1 MNPYKRRRL
10 REESPAAEETTAADA
25 SALVIAAA
33 DKAGMDGIDRRRI
46 DAIILRESGNSLY
59 IQQQKR
65 RDEKVNERIVA
76 MKKKLQNQMTLHP
89 PHESLPSIDRM
100 LTECIQKRP
109 TRSTCVVVD
118 MDMFYMACE
127 LLTRPELHDK
137 PACVGGGMILTSNY
151 PARKYGVRSAMAGWI
166 GDALVRELSNG
177 TEELIH
183 VPSDHPKYAQQS
195 QVVRSVLAEYD
206 PQLRAY
212 SLDEAF
218 LNLGPYLACHLLHPE
233 WPHEQISKTLMED
246 EEDGDVKA
254 SSEGEYDDNSPD
266 DVSIQNESEDKLSYL
281 ETLGQFSNHTCLEA
295 AGTIL
300 TDMRQKVFER
310 TGGLTCSAGLAP
322 NFMLAKIASDQNKPN
337 GQCLVASD
345 QGSVRE
351 FLHPM
356 ATRKVSGIGRVTEKI
371 LKAFDIHTVEQM
383 YEQRALIQHI
393 FTPVQANFLLRA
405 SVGCSSSDSFLE
417 DEQEESKGVGQK
429 GISRERT
436 FRPGD
441 SWNEINA
448 RLEDIGRLLSNDMQR
463 KNFWAHTITVKVK
476 LHTFDVL
483 SRARTLPRG
492 VFVQLPEDLVRH
504 ATELLAEVRHEFM
517 SSPEHRSKP
526 FSVRLLGIRCN
537 NFRHEQETESVGC
550 DQLNLDQFLLPRST
564 SPILR
569 AAAAQEG
576 INACSE
582 SKMEEMLHDD
592 LTVKAEETNDHDDA
606 TQNVVPQDDLT
617 TTKDCEPVTAACPV
631 CGLSLPSNDNLV
643 VNQHID
649 TCLSGRAVR
658 EAIRETRHPK
668 KSQLDYYFANRTE

>member
-1 MNPYKRRRL
+1 MLNPYKRKRS
-10 REESPAAEETTAADA
+10 REELPAEETTADA

-76 MKKKLQNQMTLHP
+76 MKKKLQNQRTLYP
-89 PHESLPSIDRM
+89 QWPHESLPAIDRM
-100 LTECIQKRP
+100 LTECIRKRP
-109 TRSTCVVVD
+109 NRSTCVVVD

-183 VPSDHPKYAQQS
+183 VPSNHQKYAQQS

-233 WPHEQISKTLMED
+233 WSHEQISKTLREGQ
-246 EEDGDVKA
+246 EDGDVKA
-254 SSEGEYDDNSPD
+254 SSESEYDDNGPD
-266 DVSIQNESEDKLSYL
+266 DDSIQNESHDKLSYL

-295 AGTIL
+295 AGKIL

-322 NFMLAKIASDQNKPN
+322 NFMMAKIASDRNKPN

-345 QGSVRE
+345 QDSIRE
-351 FLHPM
+351 FLYPM
-356 ATRKVSGIGRVTEKI
+356 ATRKVSGIGRVTEK
-371 LKAFDIHTVEQM
+371 LLRAFDIHTVEHM
-383 YEQRALIQHI
+383 YEQRALIQQL
-393 FTPVQANFLLRA
+393 FTPVQANFLLQA
-405 SVGCSSSDSFLE
+405 SVGCSSSDNFLE
-417 DEQEESKGVGQK
+417 DEQEESKGGGQK

-436 FRPGD
+436 FRPGH

-448 RLEDIGRLLSNDMQR
+448 RLEDIGRLLSSDMQR
-463 KNFWAHTITVKVK
+463 KSFWAHTITVKVK

-492 VFVQLPEDLVRH
+492 VFVQSPEDLVRH
-504 ATELLAEVRHEFM
+504 STELLAEVRHEFM
-517 SSPEHRSKP
+517 ASPEHRSKP

-537 NFRHEQETESVGC
+537 NFRHEQETESTGW

-564 SPILR
+564 LPVFR

-576 INACSE
+576 IIARCDTNMKE
-582 SKMEEMLHDD
+582 IFHDSP
-592 LTVKAEETNDHDDA
+592 TFEVEGTNDHDDA
-606 TQNVVPQDDLT
+606 YDAT
-617 TTKDCEPVTAACPV
+617 TIMPT
-631 CGLSLPSNDNLV
+631 NDS
-643 VNQHID
+643 H
-649 TCLSGRAVR
+649 
-658 EAIRETRHPK
+658 
-668 KSQLDYYFANRTE
+668 